1 MSVLSCPVLT
11 TMTTIFTTTTMTNMT
26 TKTMAVVGQ
35 AVLCLSPP
43 SLAKKKTFFSS
54 NISVFMFFNVFLPPT
69 VFESLKG
76 LTVVETIYKKSGSDQ
91 IFLLEL
97 ATYHLES
104 TTKHLT

>member
-1 MSVLSCPVLT
+1 
-11 TMTTIFTTTTMTNMT
+11 
-26 TKTMAVVGQ
+26 
-35 AVLCLSPP
+35 
-43 SLAKKKTFFSS
+43 
-54 NISVFMFFNVFLPPT
+54 MFFLMFCNVFLPQT

-104 TTKHLT
+104 TTKQVT

>member
-11 TMTTIFTTTTMTNMT
+11 TMTTMFTTTTMT
-26 TKTMAVVGQ
+26 MAEVGQ
-35 AVLCLSPP
+35 AVLCQSTP
-43 SLAKKKTFFSS
+43 SLAKKNLFYFFKYFSLLC
-54 NISVFMFFNVFLPPT
+54 FLMFCNVFLPQT

-104 TTKHLT
+104 TTKHVT

>member
-11 TMTTIFTTTTMTNMT
+11 TMTTMFTTTIM
-26 TKTMAVVGQ
+26 TMAVVGQ
-35 AVLCLSPP
+35 AVLCQSTP
-43 SLAKKKTFFSS
+43 SLAKKKRFFSS

>member
-11 TMTTIFTTTTMTNMT
+11 TMTTMFTTTTMT
-26 TKTMAVVGQ
+26 MAEVGQ
-35 AVLCLSPP
+35 AVLCQSTP
-43 SLAKKKTFFSS
+43 KRKNFFFLLKIFQS
-54 NISVFMFFNVFLPPT
+54 FMFFLMFCNVFLPQT

>member
-11 TMTTIFTTTTMTNMT
+11 TMTTMFTTTTMT
-26 TKTMAVVGQ
+26 MAEVGQ
-35 AVLCLSPP
+35 AVLCQSTP
-43 SLAKKKTFFSS
+43 SLAKKKRFFLLKIFQS
-54 NISVFMFFNVFLPPT
+54 FMFFLMFCNVFLPQT

-104 TTKHLT
+104 TTKQVT